1 MSGHLVSILRERHLP
16 EVWVIALPA
25 SIGALQVVGR
35 LLLFFTEKHV
45 DVHKANRWIPALL
58 PVALFVL
65 ALGLQSIWVAAVYA
79 LLYGM
84 ITIVK
89 ATAMATYVSR
99 ERAASLNNGLLGLPT
114 ALSRAVSPSA
124 LAALWV
130 GNGSYTLGLS
140 VMCAVATLAVV
151 AFWFAQRRAQLW
163 AGERREAASQTL
175 LTLTPDRRA

>member
-1 MSGHLVSILRERHLP
+1 M
-16 EVWVIALPA
+16 
-25 SIGALQVVGR
+25 
-35 LLLFFTEKHV
+35 
-45 DVHKANRWIPALL
+45 
-58 PVALFVL
+58 
-65 ALGLQSIWVAAVYA
+65 AAVYA

-89 ATAMATYVSR
+89 ATAMATHVSR